1 MARFEENLTGNSRR
15 IRGAL
20 LGLAFP
26 LAALAGCTSLAAAVL
41 KPRVEAAAVSVPA
54 GDYVLDTKHASILF
68 KISHL
73 GYSTYVGRFNAFDA
87 SLTGDPAHPEA
98 ATVTAVVDMTSL
110 DIANPEFAAELM
122 GPDWLDAATYPQ
134 ATFKTYGLKI
144 VGENEADISG
154 DLTLKGK
161 TQAVIIRARLNGSAY
176 DRLRGAEVVGFSAK
190 LPINR
195 SDFGIDKYSGLI
207 TDDVVIE
214 IEAEF
219 IKTNASE

>member
-1 MARFEENLTGNSRR
+1 MAGFEKDL
-15 IRGAL
+15 IRKTSGLNAAL
-20 LGLAFP
+20 LALAFS
-26 LAALAGCTSLAAAVL
+26 LAGCSSLASAVL
-41 KPRVEAAAVSVPA
+41 KPQVESAPVSVPA
-54 GDYVLDTKHASILF
+54 GDYALDTKHASILF

-73 GYSTYVGRFNAFDA
+73 GYSSYVGRFNTFDA

-110 DIANPEFAAELM
+110 DIANPEFAGELM
-122 GPDWLDAATYPQ
+122 GPDWFDAATFPQ

-176 DRLRGAEVVGFSAK
+176 DRLRGADVVGFSAT

-195 SDFGIDKYSGLI
+195 ADFGIDKYSGLI

-219 IKTNASE
+219 IRTKPAG